1 MGHALALTYVSA
13 PFDYG
18 CHNMTYMTLCI
29 GVYLQAIQVCNKFN
43 NSNLSSHGSVIGRS
57 SIYMYRHTK
66 SHDNHMII
74 CKIAN
79 NNNNNMPTV
88 SLRITGY

>member
-1 MGHALALTYVSA
+1 MSA
-13 PFDYG
+13 PFDYYDW
-18 CHNMTYMTLCI
+18 HNNYDLHDVHIYI
-29 GVYLQAIQVCNKFN
+29 GVCLQAIKVCNKFN

-57 SIYMYRHTK
+57 SIYRHTK